1 MDSDRFVDFMMIMA
15 STAVGNVLWKWC
27 EVMGLTLI
35 DQLRKR
41 TSYLPLQ
48 EAADILGVHAMT
60 VRKWVKAR
68 KLQGHRIGDEIK
80 IDPSVLADWLCA
92 RSI

>member
-1 MDSDRFVDFMMIMA
+1 
-15 STAVGNVLWKWC
+15 
-27 EVMGLTLI
+27 
-35 DQLRKR
+35 
-41 TSYLPLQ
+41 
-48 EAADILGVHAMT
+48 MT